1 MKDKVKEAGYEDLV
15 DAESFREAPK
25 TPQDFMEKYNALCEE
40 YKFMIAVVPAFKAR
54 DDGTWSI
61 VLQTTLQPLKKD
73 E

>member
-1 MKDKVKEAGYEDLV
+1 MTENKKEAVATD
-15 DAESFREAPK
+15 DK
-25 TPQDFMEKYNALCEE
+25 TPQAFMEKYNALCEE
-40 YKFMIAVVPAFKAR
+40 FGFMIAVVPAFKAR